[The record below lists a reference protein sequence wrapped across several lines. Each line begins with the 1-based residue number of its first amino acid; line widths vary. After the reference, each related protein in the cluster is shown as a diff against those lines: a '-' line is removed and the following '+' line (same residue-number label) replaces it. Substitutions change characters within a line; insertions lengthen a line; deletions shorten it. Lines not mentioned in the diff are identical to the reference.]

1 MLKRL
6 TITNLAIIENI
17 DVSFGEGFTVLTGE
31 TGAGKSLVIDS
42 LSLLLGA
49 RASNELIRAGEDSAT
64 IRGVFAVNN
73 RILNAILMSLEIPE
87 NDGEIVVSRTLS
99 KAGTKIKV
107 NGVSITLQ
115 DLLKISKYLADIH
128 SQFDFEKILNPENY
142 LGIIDGFSSELISS
156 YKKDYSLLLSEY
168 KAKKKEYE
176 ALLAKKQ
183 KIDEDRDFYEYQ
195 YKELKAMAL
204 QEGEQEEIESQVSL
218 LSNYD
223 KVYSLSQE
231 AEQILHSDFL
241 DQMYE
246 LNEILE
252 KLAKYQPQ
260 YQDTQTSLV
269 ERYYEISDMFD
280 SLKKDLR
287 EIDYDPSRLDELQQR
302 DADLTSIQRK
312 YKKNISE
319 LIAYRDELA
328 STLGNKEDF
337 EFNLKEKQKE
347 MDEAFKKCKAKG
359 EELTT
364 VRKKT
369 ALSIEKEL
377 ERNMDDLRLHATFKV
392 DFLKG
397 EAKDDSILKEDGMDT
412 LDFLI
417 ETNVGEGMKSLG
429 KVISG
434 GEAAR
439 IMLAF
444 KATLIKANRI
454 PTVIFD
460 EIDTGVSGESA
471 QAVAKKIREISLSSQ
486 VISITHMPQ
495 VASLS
500 DHHILISK
508 EVKGDRTF
516 AHIKEL
522 SLEEK
527 INQVA
532 YLISGGTVTEKQLE
546 YAKEMV
552 LSSR

>member
-392 DFLKG
+392 DFLKN